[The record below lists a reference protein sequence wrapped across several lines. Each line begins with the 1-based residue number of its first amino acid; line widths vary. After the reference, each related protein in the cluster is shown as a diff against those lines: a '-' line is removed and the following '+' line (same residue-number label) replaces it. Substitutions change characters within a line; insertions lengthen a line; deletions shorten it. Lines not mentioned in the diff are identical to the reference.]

1 MKTYQSNKLGRVTIP
16 GPVDTHGAEWKIN
29 QLEAA
34 GATDAAVLRDMLAAM
49 VGGESETRITDFA
62 RYLDQRLESNA

>member
-1 MKTYQSNKLGRVTIP
+1 MTTYQSDELGRVTIP
-16 GPVDTHGAEWKIN
+16 GSVDTLNAEWKIN